1 MMFEPLRK
9 SGWQSQPA
17 REGGFTLIELLVVIA
32 IIAILAA
39 MLLPVLHKAKLKATG
54 AACLSNQRQI
64 ALAFHMYSD
73 DNNDAIVPMENP
85 PGTKVYKAGGYWG
98 GPSGP
103 NPGPNAWASK
113 DQALAVIQDALRTNN
128 ALYKY
133 CPNPGTFH
141 CPGDSRTKLSF
152 SAGNSPNGWAF
163 DSYSKTQNVGGENYK
178 NYWGAG
184 ATYTKYSTIR
194 NPAMTLS
201 FLEAADWRGYN
212 VGTWV
217 VNWITGTDNFTW
229 EDPPAMFHGN
239 QGTVG
244 FTDGHAELHKWLDGR
259 IISAGQKAASGA
271 AMAGFAGPTS
281 GPDYAFVRDHY
292 LFPGHP

>member
-1 MMFEPLRK
+1 
-9 SGWQSQPA
+9 
-17 REGGFTLIELLVVIA
+17 
-32 IIAILAA
+32 
-39 MLLPVLHKAKLKATG
+39 
-54 AACLSNQRQI
+54 
-64 ALAFHMYSD
+64 
-73 DNNDAIVPMENP
+73 
-85 PGTKVYKAGGYWG
+85 
-98 GPSGP
+98 
-103 NPGPNAWASK
+103 
-113 DQALAVIQDALRTNN
+113 
-128 ALYKY
+128 
-133 CPNPGTFH
+133 
-141 CPGDSRTKLSF
+141 
-152 SAGNSPNGWAF
+152 
-163 DSYSKTQNVGGENYK
+163 
-178 NYWGAG
+178 
-184 ATYTKYSTIR
+184 
-194 NPAMTLS
+194 MTLS

>member
-1 MMFEPLRK
+1 MMFVPLRK

-85 PGTKVYKAGGYWG
+85 PGTKVHKAGGYWG

-163 DSYSKTQNVGGENYK
+163 DSYSKTQNVGGESYK